1 MPDYLME
8 SPDEAARLEAKTKTE
23 DSRQQ
28 LQLVGLSEGM
38 RALDAGAGTGAV
50 ARIMADIVGASGSA
64 VAFDQS
70 ESRLEAG
77 RGLAAGIQNLE
88 FRQGDL
94 SDTGLPS
101 ESFDLV
107 WSRFVFEY
115 LADPDK
121 VLAELIRVTKVG
133 GKVVLADLDG
143 NGVFHYPLPDHIRS
157 GLDRL
162 LPSLEGHFD
171 PHAGRKLYSRLHE
184 AGLRDLRVHALPYHL
199 YASSISE
206 PDLEN
211 WNEKFRVIRPYAL
224 KGFESEEAYDDFVG
238 AFMDMLQDPSVMSYS
253 VLLIAEGVR

>member
-88 FRQGDL
+88 FR
-94 SDTGLPS
+94 
-101 ESFDLV
+101 
-107 WSRFVFEY
+107 
-115 LADPDK
+115 
-121 VLAELIRVTKVG
+121 
-133 GKVVLADLDG
+133 
-143 NGVFHYPLPDHIRS
+143 
-157 GLDRL
+157 
-162 LPSLEGHFD
+162 
-171 PHAGRKLYSRLHE
+171 
-184 AGLRDLRVHALPYHL
+184 
-199 YASSISE
+199 
-206 PDLEN
+206 
-211 WNEKFRVIRPYAL
+211 
-224 KGFESEEAYDDFVG
+224 
-238 AFMDMLQDPSVMSYS
+238 
-253 VLLIAEGVR
+253 